1 MRSKKEK
8 ASILS
13 DWRSSG
19 LTQSEFCRQQ
29 SLSLSTFHTWL
40 RKSQDKRSISGSNKP
55 SFLEVLTVP
64 EENFPTSSQARFLRV
79 TTSYGLVVE
88 IPL

>member
-8 ASILS
+8 ASIIS

-29 SLSLSTFHTWL
+29 SLSISTFHTWL
-40 RKSQDKRSISGSNKP
+40 RKSQGERPIPDSKKS
-55 SFLEVLTVP
+55 SFLEVLSVP
-64 EENFPTSSQARFLRV
+64 EENFPTPSQSRFLRV